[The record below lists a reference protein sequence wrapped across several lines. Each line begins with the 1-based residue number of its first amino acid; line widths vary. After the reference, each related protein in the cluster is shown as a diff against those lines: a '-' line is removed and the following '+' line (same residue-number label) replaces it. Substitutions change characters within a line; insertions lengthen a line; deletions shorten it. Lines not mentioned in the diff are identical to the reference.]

1 LASPSKGAIKEDE
14 TSWRDLFRTAKKASS
29 AAVSGGPLPRKTKNP
44 KRVLIVEDDIDAART
59 LFLLVEDMGHTGNY
73 AINGYSALEIAKLFR
88 PEIVLLDLGLPGP
101 NGFEVCEA
109 IKADPDLKNARVI
122 VITGYTSDE
131 FRVRSQ
137 NAGCDLHLV
146 KPVSTTVLE
155 HLLG

>member
-1 LASPSKGAIKEDE
+1 M
-14 TSWRDLFRTAKKASS
+14 FRTAQKGAS
-29 AAVSGGPLPRKTKNP
+29 AAVRGGAIPRKTRDP

-73 AINGYSALEIAKLFR
+73 AINGYSALEIAKVFR
-88 PEIVLLDLGLPGP
+88 PEIILLDLGLPGP

-109 IKADPDLKNARVI
+109 VKANQELKNARVI
-122 VITGYTSDE
+122 VLTGYTSDE

-137 NAGCDLHLV
+137 KAGCELHLV
-146 KPVSTTVLE
+146 KPVSSAVLE

>member
-1 LASPSKGAIKEDE
+1 M
-14 TSWRDLFRTAKKASS
+14 FRTAQKGAS
-29 AAVSGGPLPRKTKNP
+29 AAVRGGPIPRKTRDP

-73 AINGYSALEIAKLFR
+73 AINGYSALEIAKVFR
-88 PEIVLLDLGLPGP
+88 PEIILLDLGLPGP

-109 IKADPDLKNARVI
+109 VKANQELKNARVI
-122 VITGYTSDE
+122 VLTGYTSDE

-137 NAGCDLHLV
+137 KAGCELHLV
-146 KPVSTTVLE
+146 KPVSTAVLE